1 MSGPARIDGEGVR
14 VLRCDWVITM
24 DSERRVIAEGAVA
37 IDGKRIAAVGEAATV
52 MERFPEAPVR
62 DHPGMVM
69 LPGLLDSHGHAGH
82 SFTRTLGAGRPGLWA
97 EICEEVYA
105 HASDERFWGLSG
117 MLLGLERLR
126 AGITTGV
133 TFLGGGGQI
142 LTGDMPMRTDSS
154 RYADA
159 FAASIELLGTRE
171 TIVVGPRRSPFPR
184 RYTQREDGRAH
195 EVKVGFD
202 DQVAVCGQVF
212 DRWHGA
218 VDGRIEVAM
227 MSHTVHPSI
236 PGEDLPTLERE
247 ARTMADL
254 ARELG
259 VPLMQD
265 GHTSGSVAHLHERVA
280 RLGPDI
286 FLSHATELTAEE
298 IALCAETG
306 AVVVHNPSAVASSL
320 GRCPVPELTAA
331 GALVTLGSDAAGPDR
346 GCDLFRHMFHCMRS
360 HRQALRDPSVMP
372 EGRML
377 EMVTIDAARALGCA
391 DRQGSIEPGK
401 LADLILVDA
410 TGPHLRPLTMPVN
423 QLVNYASGSDVD
435 TVLVGGRELMRGRR
449 ILTVDD
455 ERLLDEA
462 DEVWRVV
469 WERCEIEQPPPTP
482 EFWSGRRP
490 AMESN
495 HARA

>member
-1 MSGPARIDGEGVR
+1 
-14 VLRCDWVITM
+14 
-24 DSERRVIAEGAVA
+24 
-37 IDGKRIAAVGEAATV
+37 
-52 MERFPEAPVR
+52 
-62 DHPGMVM
+62 
-69 LPGLLDSHGHAGH
+69 
-82 SFTRTLGAGRPGLWA
+82 
-97 EICEEVYA
+97 
-105 HASDERFWGLSG
+105 
-117 MLLGLERLR
+117 
-126 AGITTGV
+126 
-133 TFLGGGGQI
+133 
-142 LTGDMPMRTDSS
+142 
-154 RYADA
+154 
-159 FAASIELLGTRE
+159 
-171 TIVVGPRRSPFPR
+171 
-184 RYTQREDGRAH
+184 
-195 EVKVGFD
+195 
-202 DQVAVCGQVF
+202 
-212 DRWHGA
+212 
-218 VDGRIEVAM
+218 
-227 MSHTVHPSI
+227 
-236 PGEDLPTLERE
+236 
-247 ARTMADL
+247 MADL

-265 GHTSGSVAHLHERVA
+265 GHTSGSVAHLHKRVVP
-280 RLGPDI
+280 LGPDI

-298 IALCAETG
+298 ITLCAETG

-372 EGRML
+372 EGRVL
-377 EMVTIDAARALGCA
+377 EMVTIDAAQALGCA

-449 ILTVDD
+449 ILTVDE

-462 DEVWRVV
+462 DGVWRVV
-469 WERCEIEQPPPTP
+469 WERCEIEQPPPAP
-482 EFWSGRRP
+482 EFWTGRRP